1 MKKGSVAPFFLVKII
16 LAKQEYLY
24 YSVVLS
30 AESSNSS
37 SFLNVIFIIGDE
49 PFIQRFVIF
58 SIFAILFCWV
68 DDINTGV
75 TVDFALFCIKFKFES
90 ISVAPVFTVSPSS
103 TALKKPSPF
112 NSTVSIPTFIKII
125 KSSGIV
131 LTTMAGFVANI
142 SKIVQLQGATT
153 LSPDGFIAIP
163 SPTIFSEKTTSGT
176 SSRGTIVPVI
186 GAYNIKSAFVSSWLD
201 NVELNHPIKTP

>member
-58 SIFAILFCWV
+58 SIFAILFCWF

-75 TVDFALFCIKFKFES
+75 TVDFALFCIKFKFKS
-90 ISVAPVFTVSPSS
+90 ISVSPVFTVSPSS

-112 NSTVSIPTFIKII
+112 NSTVSIPTCIKII

-131 LTTMAGFVANI
+131 LNI

-201 NVELNHPIKTP
+201 NLKLNHPIKTP